1 VLRISSKFIQTE
13 RARNRN
19 MNTTLKTET
28 AQIPEVAPS
37 QKPSGDSAPQKP
49 ATDSAPQKPS
59 VERATAKRKK
69 WSRLLIILAVITLAV
84 GAGFYTW
91 QKLHPKNVGFASGNG
106 RIEATDIDIA
116 AKLAGRIEKIFVGE
130 GDFVQAGQLLVQMQT
145 DTLEAQ
151 LNEARAQRD
160 MDVHE
165 VNAAEAQ
172 VTAKES
178 EKAAAIATVGVK
190 EANLDGAHSR
200 LVRTEQL
207 TKEKVTALQQLDD
220 DRASEHAADAAV
232 KAAQADVAAAQAAIE
247 AARAQL
253 VRAKSAVTSAEASIA
268 RIEADIR
275 DSALKAPRDGRIQ
288 YKVAQ
293 EREVLSAGGKVLN
306 MVDLADVYMTLFLPE
321 KQVGLVNMG
330 AEARIILDAAPGL
343 VIPAN
348 VTFVAD
354 VAQFTPKTVETKE
367 ERQKLM
373 FRVKATIPADLLR
386 KHLTKVKTGLPGVA
400 YVKLDPNA
408 QWPANLAVKLPP
420 Q

>member
-1 VLRISSKFIQTE
+1 MAI
-13 RARNRN
+13 N
-19 MNTTLKTET
+19 
-28 AQIPEVAPS
+28 
-37 QKPSGDSAPQKP
+37 D
-49 ATDSAPQKPS
+49 
-59 VERATAKRKK
+59 
-69 WSRLLIILAVITLAV
+69 
-84 GAGFYTW
+84 
-91 QKLHPKNVGFASGNG
+91 
-106 RIEATDIDIA
+106 
-116 AKLAGRIEKIFVGE
+116 
-130 GDFVQAGQLLVQMQT
+130 
-145 DTLEAQ
+145 
-151 LNEARAQRD
+151 
-160 MDVHE
+160 
-165 VNAAEAQ
+165 VNASEAQ

-178 EKAAAIATVGVK
+178 AKAAAIATVAQR
-190 EANLDGAHSR
+190 EANLDGAHRR

-207 TKEKVTALQQLDD
+207 TKEKVTPSQQLDD
-220 DRASEHAADAAV
+220 DRASEHGADAAV
-232 KAAQADVAAAQAAIE
+232 KAAQADVAAAEAAIA

-253 VRAKSAVTSAEASIA
+253 VRAKSAVVSAEATIA

-321 KQVGLVNMG
+321 KQVGHVNMG
-330 AEARIILDAAPGL
+330 AEARIILDAAPDL

-420 Q
+420 E

>member
-1 VLRISSKFIQTE
+1 
-13 RARNRN
+13 
-19 MNTTLKTET
+19 MNTTIKSET
-28 AQIPEVAPS
+28 NRIAKVVSPQQASGHGAP
-37 QKPSGDSAPQKP
+37 QNPSTDRALQKP
-49 ATDSAPQKPS
+49 AVAP
-59 VERATAKRKK
+59 ATAKRNK
-69 WSRLLIILAVITLAV
+69 WSRLIVILAVLAIAAGV
-84 GAGFYTW
+84 GFYTW

-116 AKLAGRIEKIFVGE
+116 AKLAARIEKIFVDE
-130 GDFVQAGQLLVQMQT
+130 GDFVRAGQVLVQMQT

-160 MDVHE
+160 MDIHG

-172 VTAKES
+172 VIAKENQ
-178 EKAAAIATVGVK
+178 KAAAIATVGVK
-190 EANLDGAHSR
+190 EANFDGAHRR
-200 LVRTEQL
+200 LVRTEEL
-207 TKEKVTALQQLDD
+207 TKQKVTPPQQLDD
-220 DRASEHAADAAV
+220 DRASENAAAAAV
-232 KAAQADVAAAQAAIE
+232 KAAQADVAAAEAAIE
-247 AARAQL
+247 AARADL
-253 VRAKSAVTSAEASIA
+253 VKAKSAVTYDEATIA
-268 RIEADIR
+268 RTEADIR
-275 DSALKAPRDGRIQ
+275 DSALKAPRDGRVQ

-293 EREVLSAGGKVLN
+293 EREVLAAGGKVLN

-321 KQVGLVNMG
+321 KQVGRVNMG
-330 AEARIILDAAPGL
+330 AEARIILDAAPNL
-343 VIPAN
+343 VIPAK

-354 VAQFTPKTVETKE
+354 VAQFTPKTVETQE

-420 Q
+420 E